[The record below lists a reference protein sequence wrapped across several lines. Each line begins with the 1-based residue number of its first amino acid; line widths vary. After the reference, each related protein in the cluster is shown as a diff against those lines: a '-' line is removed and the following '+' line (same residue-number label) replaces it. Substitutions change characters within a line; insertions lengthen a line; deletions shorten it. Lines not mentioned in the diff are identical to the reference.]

1 MAEAVI
7 LVGLQ
12 GSGKTT
18 WFLEKCS
25 QTHVHVSRDIQKT
38 AAAEAALIAD
48 CLKTGRS
55 FVIDNTNAT
64 RQARASYIG
73 DAKIAGF
80 RVVGYFFDIPVRTAI
95 GRNNHRKDKKPIPVP
110 AILRTAK
117 LIEKPSVEEGFD
129 EVREIRLAVNEHRRA

>member
-1 MAEAVI
+1 

-38 AAAEAALIAD
+38 AAAEAVLVAN

-55 FVIDNTNAT
+55 FVIDDTNAT
-64 RQARASYIG
+64 RPARAPYIG
-73 DAKIAGF
+73 DAKIEGF
-80 RVVGYFFDIPVRTAI
+80 RVVGYFFDVPARTAI
-95 GRNNHRKDKKPIPVP
+95 GRNNHRKDNKPIPAP

-117 LIEKPSVEEGFD
+117 RMEKPSVEEGFD
-129 EVREIRLAVNEHRRA
+129 EVREIKFGL